1 MDFFIEA
8 LAGLECVVQLLSIFI
23 RSDRLCPNIR
33 TCAAFLK
40 EVAMLLLLLCI
51 GSVSAQVGCQKS
63 IARVDFFLGLLD
75 PEVPSYW
82 SIGSDEEATEWWTG
96 ETDKDGNCLEPHSTF
111 SCNPEDWS
119 NEHRNATLF
128 TCSEKHNLCVDA
140 AYVCNGMIEC
150 PNGADE
156 EVSNGEETGLD
167 CSEYECPYPELGG
180 LKCDHGWAEW
190 ETKLCLHKGWACDDY
205 QDCASGEDEEDCSGS
220 GSGDYSYYY

>member
-1 MDFFIEA
+1 MCCATPLHLYKVGSPLPEHQNLRRFPERGRNAPAPSLRWLSVGSSRLPKVDRKGR
-8 LAGLECVVQLLSIFI
+8 LLSWTPRSRSSQLL
-23 RSDRLCPNIR
+23 
-33 TCAAFLK
+33 
-40 EVAMLLLLLCI
+40 EHW
-51 GSVSAQVGCQKS
+51 G
-63 IARVDFFLGLLD
+63 
-75 PEVPSYW
+75 
-82 SIGSDEEATEWWTG
+82 DEEATEWWTG

-140 AYVCNGMIEC
+140 AYVCNGMVEC

-156 EVSNGEETGLD
+156 QEWNGEETGLD